1 MSELQQLEQQR
12 ADNQEAIELRDAA
25 LRLSENKDFRRLFIE
40 MYFKTEAARLV
51 QLSSDPV
58 LKQDQRE
65 DALSMAQ
72 ATGHAKRFLSMLVVR
87 GNTLSREMDDLDEQ
101 IAEARQEEENAQAEV
116 ATGTNEAAARNGG
129 EL

>member
-1 MSELQQLEQQR
+1 MSELQELEQQR
-12 ADNQEAIELRDAA
+12 ADIQEALELRDAA

-87 GNTLSREMDDLDEQ
+87 GNTLSRDVEDLEQ
-101 IAEARQEEENAQAEV
+101 QIVEARQEEENAQAE
-116 ATGTNEAAARNGG
+116 AANGSDEADARNGG

>member
-25 LRLSENKDFRRLFIE
+25 LRLSENRDFRRLFIE

-129 EL
+129 DL

>member
-25 LRLSENKDFRRLFIE
+25 LRLSENRDFRRLFIE